1 LTAETTVMMTIAI
14 AIEIPSMR
22 PDQPLSITPIIEDR
36 MQATTKILRMV
47 SLKGARSSDQK
58 LVIFLYLFLLSPK
71 LDGLGLK

>member
-1 LTAETTVMMTIAI
+1 MTAETTVMMTIAI